1 MFDVIF
7 NISDRYHQT
16 GLPPFYPISASSVV
30 LKLWSSLAPSITFLS
45 SGVSLYAKPMLLH
58 PNKKTNKK
66 TNKKKPLS
74 FELAN
79 ATNTVFKTHFLVC
92 VKSITFS
99 NYSNYK
105 PDEKSTV
112 CMRGL
117 FKQTRFIQMKTD
129 VSHRFAFQLVGMSR
143 MTITQNFR
151 NEAVNF
157 NKWIQ
162 HIKDTLQ
169 YIQPPNIH
177 SNKVHY

>member
-1 MFDVIF
+1 
-7 NISDRYHQT
+7 
-16 GLPPFYPISASSVV
+16 
-30 LKLWSSLAPSITFLS
+30 
-45 SGVSLYAKPMLLH
+45 MLLH

-66 TNKKKPLS
+66 KKKKKPLS

-157 NKWIQ
+157 NK
-162 HIKDTLQ
+162 
-169 YIQPPNIH
+169 
-177 SNKVHY
+177 